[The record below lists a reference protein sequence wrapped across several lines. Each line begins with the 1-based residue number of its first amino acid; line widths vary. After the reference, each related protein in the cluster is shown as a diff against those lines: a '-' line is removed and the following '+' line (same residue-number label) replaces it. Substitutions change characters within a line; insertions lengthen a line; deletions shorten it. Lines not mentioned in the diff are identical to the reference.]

1 MIHLA
6 YKREFKKVGLEVA
19 RAAQVSAQRRLVGK
33 ARAEMTV
40 GIVAPKT
47 G

>member
-1 MIHLA
+1 MIQRGGN
-6 YKREFKKVGLEVA
+6 KEFKKVGLEVA
-19 RAAQVSAQRRLVGK
+19 RAVEVSAQRLLVGK

-40 GIVAPKT
+40 SIVAPKT